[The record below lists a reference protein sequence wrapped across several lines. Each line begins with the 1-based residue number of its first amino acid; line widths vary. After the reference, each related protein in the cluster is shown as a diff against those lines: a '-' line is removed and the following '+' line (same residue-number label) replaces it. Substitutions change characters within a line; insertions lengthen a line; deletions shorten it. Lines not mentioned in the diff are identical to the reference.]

1 MIIKFLDDR
10 LPNEL
15 TDKIYRELHRS
26 VMNDICI
33 IIKYKIVFVMVGNRM
48 SFLVC
53 EYQNYYSALNY
64 LDDCLGGKV

>member
-15 TDKIYRELHRS
+15 TDMVYRAFHRS
-26 VMNDICI
+26 VMDDICI
-33 IIKYKIVFVMVGNRM
+33 IINYKIVFVMVGDRL

-64 LDDCLGGKV
+64 LDDCL

>member
-26 VMNDICI
+26 VMNEICI
-33 IIKYKIVFVMVGNRM
+33 IIKYKIVFVMVGDRM

-53 EYQNYYSALNY
+53 EYQNYYTVL
-64 LDDCLGGKV
+64 LP